1 MARLSAE
8 QALRTRARPL
18 SNCMPRL
25 LQAPIVRLPMKAH
38 GPSGS
43 PRPLPEDGAT
53 SESGEESGEYCQHE
67 ESILGKTTYR
77 GKDDPGI
84 DLKGEAA
91 SMSTRRIPL

>member
-1 MARLSAE
+1 MPDPC
-8 QALRTRARPL
+8 RTVCPD
-18 SNCMPRL
+18 SCK
-25 LQAPIVRLPMKAH
+25 APIVRLPMKAH

-43 PRPLPEDGAT
+43 PRLLLEDGAT

-84 DLKGEAA
+84 DLKGEAP
-91 SMSTRRIPL
+91 SMSTLWISL